1 MLHTKLKPN
10 YKIGTLLKID
20 DEYYGHGQQVLIVG
34 YFPMAEEYESR
45 PGLFVRNEYRMYELY
60 YLSKR
65 KTVAQTA
72 LGLEQMNEEKR
83 IEVTSVPD

>member
-72 LGLEQMNEEKR
+72 LWLEQMIEEKR
-83 IEVTSVPD
+83 IVIASVPG

>member
-1 MLHTKLKPN
+1 
-10 YKIGTLLKID
+10 
-20 DEYYGHGQQVLIVG
+20 
-34 YFPMAEEYESR
+34 MAEEYESR

-72 LGLEQMNEEKR
+72 LWLEQMIEEKR
-83 IEVTSVPD
+83 IVIASVPD

>member
-1 MLHTKLKPN
+1 MKLKPN
-10 YKIGTLLKID
+10 YKIGTLLKMVD

-34 YFPMAEEYESR
+34 HFPVAQEYES
-45 PGLFVRNEYRMYELY
+45 RMYELY
-60 YLSKR
+60 YVSKK

-72 LGLEQMNEEKR
+72 LWLEQMIEQKR

>member
-1 MLHTKLKPN
+1 MV
-10 YKIGTLLKID
+10 D

-34 YFPMAEEYESR
+34 HFPMAEEYESK
-45 PGLFVRNEYRMYELY
+45 PGLLVRNEYRMYELY
-60 YLSKR
+60 YMSKR

-72 LGLEQMNEEKR
+72 LWLEQMIEQKR

>member
-1 MLHTKLKPN
+1 MKLKPN
-10 YKIGTLLKID
+10 YKIGTLLKMVD

-34 YFPMAEEYESR
+34 HFPAAQEYES
-45 PGLFVRNEYRMYELY
+45 RMYELY

-72 LGLEQMNEEKR
+72 LWLEQMIEEKR